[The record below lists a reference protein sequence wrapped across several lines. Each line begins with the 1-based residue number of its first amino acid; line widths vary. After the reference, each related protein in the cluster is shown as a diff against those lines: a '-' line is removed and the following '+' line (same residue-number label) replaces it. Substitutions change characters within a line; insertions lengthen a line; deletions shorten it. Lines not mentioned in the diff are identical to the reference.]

1 MQGAFSMA
9 TEERAWSVWL
19 TTQQIDDLT
28 GLGEDFGGKP
38 THFIDHCIREL
49 AAGREPV
56 VSGHPCGR
64 DIKLVRG
71 GFATQAHDGA
81 DRWIR
86 VGSFGQAIEAHKH
99 PERFPD
105 VGPDFVATAEL
116 EPFDFAAGSGC

>member
-1 MQGAFSMA
+1 MA
-9 TEERAWSVWL
+9 MEERAWSVWL

-28 GLGEDFGGKP
+28 GLGEDFGGNAAE
-38 THFIDHCIREL
+38 FIDTCVREL
-49 AAGREPV
+49 SAGREPV

-81 DRWIR
+81 DRWIH
-86 VGSFGQAIEAHKH
+86 VQSFGQAIAAHKH
-99 PERFPD
+99 PERFP
-105 VGPDFVATAEL
+105 VEGPDFVTGVEV